1 MGKKKKQITPSN
13 FSLLAA
19 KKKAY
24 NEFIK
29 ELEEKGFN
37 EGKEKQIKERMAH
50 IGYHKFEG
58 MYDRFSYLDA
68 VVIED
73 SKE

>member
-50 IGYHKFEG
+50 TDYKKFDS
-58 MYDRFSYLDA
+58 MYDRFNYLDA

-73 SKE
+73 SKK

>member
-1 MGKKKKQITPSN
+1 MSKKKKQITPSN
-13 FSLLAA
+13 FSLLVA
-19 KKKAY
+19 KKRAY

-50 IGYHKFEG
+50 IGYHKFEE

-73 SKE
+73 SKK